1 MILLLKKGTQMNK
14 FYRVQKGFTLIEL
27 MIVVAIIGILASI
40 AVPSYREYVNRA
52 RATEATS
59 ALSQMRIR
67 MEQYF
72 QDNRT
77 YLGGPCAAPTGT
89 NTTFFAFS
97 CSAAP
102 TASTYTLHAQGV
114 GNMAAYQYDINQ
126 ANAKSSTTADS
137 GGNANCW
144 VLGSGSTSC

>member
-1 MILLLKKGTQMNK
+1 MNTLKAT
-14 FYRVQKGFTLIEL
+14 QKGFTLIEL

-40 AVPSYREYVNRA
+40 VMPNYTEYVNRA

-59 ALSQMRIR
+59 ALADMRIR

-77 YLGGPCAAPTGT
+77 YDGASCAAPDGT
-89 NTTFFAFS
+89 NTEFFDFA
-97 CSAAP
+97 CSEVP
-102 TASTYTLHAQGV
+102 DGDSYTLEAQGTGV
-114 GNMAAYQYDINQ
+114 MADYRYDINE
-126 ANAKSSTTADS
+126 NNVKSSETADG

-144 VLGSGSTSC
+144 ITKSGSDAC

>member
-1 MILLLKKGTQMNK
+1 MKPFKAT
-14 FYRVQKGFTLIEL
+14 QKGFTLIEL

-40 AVPSYREYVNRA
+40 VMPNYTDYVARA

-59 ALSQMRIR
+59 ALADMRIR

-77 YLGGPCAAPTGT
+77 YAGNDAVLCAAPTGT
-89 NTTFFAFS
+89 NTEFFAFS
-97 CSAAP
+97 CSSAP
-102 TASTYTLHAQGV
+102 DGTTYTLEAQGA
-114 GNMAAYQYDINQ
+114 GAMADYRYDIDQDNV
-126 ANAKSSTTADS
+126 KSSETADG

-144 VLGSGSTSC
+144 VTKSASTTC